1 MTGTRRKKHGSGKQ
15 YSDPEA
21 TVPETVYSKH
31 FRQPENNQIDSVS
44 CRKR

>member
-1 MTGTRRKKHGSGKQ
+1 MTGTRRKIHGSGKQ

-21 TVPETVYSKH
+21 IVPETVYSKH

-44 CRKR
+44 CRKK